1 MIVRNSLFCFAIL
14 ILLFAAG
21 CGPRASVPSTAP
33 KVPAEPTAPQVPEVP
48 TFVPVGEGAAR
59 GLAKSLSVKPQNLC
73 SWTDLRPG
81 IEASLHY
88 IRSRSQSS
96 VCVDQP
102 GLRLTW
108 GQLRDSV
115 SELASL
121 LVSLDHDPSL
131 LAERFAWYKLEPGTL
146 LTGYYEPWLKASLSP
161 DETFKYPLYGVPDD
175 LQIVDLGSFHPRWA
189 GQKLVY
195 RVEDGQVEPYFDRA
209 AIDGLGALEGTGDE
223 IAWAADPVDVF
234 FLQIQGSGRLDL
246 PDGSFKHILYGGR
259 NGRQYV
265 SIGKVLI
272 EKGYI
277 PKEEMSMQRIRQF
290 LNENPDVAEDIL
302 FKNPSYVFFRLADEG
317 PFGSINAILTPRVS
331 VAVDRSMIP
340 LGSVVALKT
349 ALMDYD
355 TGKADPFFSLVLA
368 QDTGGAI
375 QGTRMDL
382 FCGAG
387 EEAETLAGHLQE
399 GAEVYMLLS
408 KRVIASLQN
417 RPQ

>member
-1 MIVRNSLFCFAIL
+1 MIFRNSLFGSVIL
-14 ILLFAAG
+14 ILLLMAG
-21 CGPRASVPSTAP
+21 CGPKAPVPTPAP
-33 KVPAEPTAPQVPEVP
+33 EVPPAPEEPKVP

-59 GLAKSLSVKPQNLC
+59 GMAKDLSFKPQNLC
-73 SWTDLRPG
+73 SWTDMRPG

-88 IRSRSQSS
+88 IRSKPQDA

-115 SELASL
+115 AELASL
-121 LVSLDHDPSL
+121 LIPMDHDPSL

-146 LTGYYEPWLKASLSP
+146 LTGYYEPWLKASLTP
-161 DETFKYPLYGVPDD
+161 DETYKYPLYGVPDD
-175 LQIVDLGSFHPRWA
+175 LKVVDLGSFHPRWA

-195 RVEDGQVEPYFDRA
+195 RVEGDQVEPYFDRA
-209 AIDGLGALEGTGDE
+209 DIDGLGALEGTGNE

-234 FLQIQGSGRLDL
+234 FLQVQGSGRLDL
-246 PDGSFKHILYGGR
+246 PDGTFKHILYGGK

-272 EKGYI
+272 DKGYI

-290 LNENPDVAEDIL
+290 LNTHPDVAQDIL
-302 FKNPSYVFFRLADEG
+302 NRNPSYVFFRLADEG

-331 VAVDRSMIP
+331 VAVDRRMIP

-355 TGKADPFFSLVLA
+355 TGQSDPFFSLVLA

-417 RPQ
+417 DPQ

>member
-1 MIVRNSLFCFAIL
+1 
-14 ILLFAAG
+14 
-21 CGPRASVPSTAP
+21 
-33 KVPAEPTAPQVPEVP
+33 
-48 TFVPVGEGAAR
+48 VPVGEDAAR
-59 GLAKSLSVKPQNLC
+59 DLAGSLSFKPQNLC
-73 SWTDLRPG
+73 SWNDLRPG

-88 IRSRSQSS
+88 IRSRPQNA

-108 GQLRDSV
+108 GQLRESV
-115 SELASL
+115 AELASTL
-121 LVSLDHDPSL
+121 ALLDHAPSL
-131 LAERFAWYKLEPGTL
+131 LAERFTWYKLEPGTL
-146 LTGYYEPWLKASLSP
+146 LTGYYEPWLDASLTR
-161 DETFKYPLYGVPDD
+161 DATHKYPLYGVPDD
-175 LQIVDLGSFHPRWA
+175 LKVVDLGSFHPRWA

-195 RVEDGQVEPYFDRA
+195 RVEGDQVEPYFDRA
-209 AIDGLGALEGTGDE
+209 AIDGLGALEGTGNE

-234 FLQIQGSGRLDL
+234 FLQVQGSGRLDL
-246 PDGSFKHILYGGR
+246 PDGSFKHILYGGK

-272 EKGYI
+272 DKGYI
-277 PKEEMSMQRIRQF
+277 PKEEMSMQRIRSF
-290 LNENPDVAEDIL
+290 LNEHPDVAEDVL
-302 FKNPSYVFFRLADEG
+302 FRNPSYVFFRLADEG
-317 PFGSINAILTPRVS
+317 PFGSINSILTPRVS

-355 TGKADPFFSLVLA
+355 AGQADPFFSLVLA

-408 KRVIASLQN
+408 KRVIASQKG
-417 RPQ
+417 RPE

>member
-1 MIVRNSLFCFAIL
+1 MTLRNSLFGSV
-14 ILLFAAG
+14 LLFLLLAAG
-21 CGPRASVPSTAP
+21 CAP
-33 KVPAEPTAPQVPEVP
+33 KAPAPTPGPAPAPAPPAPEVP
-48 TFVPVGEGAAR
+48 TYVPVGVDTAEELAR
-59 GLAKSLSVKPQNLC
+59 SLSLKPQNLC
-73 SWTDLRPG
+73 SWADLRPG
-81 IEASLHY
+81 IEASLNY
-88 IRSRSQSS
+88 IRTRPQNA
-96 VCVDQP
+96 VCVNQP

-108 GQLRDSV
+108 GQLKDSV
-115 SELASL
+115 SELAST
-121 LVSLDHDPSL
+121 LVLLDHDPSL
-131 LAERFAWYKLEPGTL
+131 LARRFTWLKLEPGTL
-146 LTGYYEPWLKASLSP
+146 LTGYYEPWLKASLTP
-161 DETFKYPLYGVPDD
+161 DATYKYPLYGVPGD
-175 LQIVDLGSFHPRWA
+175 LKVVDLGDFHPRWA

-195 RVEDGQVEPYFDRA
+195 RVEGDKVEPYFDRA
-209 AIDGLGALEGTGDE
+209 AIDGLGALEGAGDE
-223 IAWAADPVDVF
+223 VAWAADPVDVF
-234 FLQIQGSGRLDL
+234 FLQVQGSGRLDL
-246 PDGSFKHILYGGR
+246 PDGTYKHILYGGK

-272 EKGYI
+272 DEGYI

-290 LNENPDVAEDIL
+290 LNAHPDVAEDIL
-302 FKNPSYVFFRLADEG
+302 FRNPSYVFFRLADEG
-317 PFGSINAILTPRVS
+317 PFGSINSILTPRVS

-355 TGKADPFFSLVLA
+355 SGKADPFFSLVLA

-408 KRVIASLQN
+408 KRVLASPAN
-417 RPQ
+417 NPQ